1 MKLGLT
7 QLLPKAPPTTDPRGW
22 LLYDLPVGSG
32 FTLRVKVW
40 CCWGGLNSRPRHYQS
55 KGRTTRK
62 YGYLR
67 FSGNRTWAFA
77 NDPRQTQTVRS
88 CCLGGFLLKVLWSNE
103 IGKSDLRRTYGP
115 LVMDRERT
123 VASLRGSIHS
133 CRLGRSERLAVAV
146 NIPAFRLAFCVLQNL
161 SFVRRPQ
168 RGQPCCGE
176 LTVRF

>member
-7 QLLPKAPPTTDPRGW
+7 QLLPKAPPTTDPRSK
-22 LLYDLPVGSG
+22 LLYALPQGSE
-32 FTLRVKVW
+32 FTLRVMVW

-88 CCLGGFLLKVLWSNE
+88 CCLGGFLLKVLWSNK
-103 IGKSDLRRTYGP
+103 IGKSDLRRTYGTLPDLQLELMISRGLVPPFAGIGDALVP
-115 LVMDRERT
+115 LTEQSYR
-123 VASLRGSIHS
+123 
-133 CRLGRSERLAVAV
+133 AVAC
-146 NIPAFRLAFCVLQNL
+146 AFKGNKHADGN
-161 SFVRRPQ
+161 SN
-168 RGQPCCGE
+168 
-176 LTVRF
+176 